1 MDESI
6 AILKVL
12 SSQKIIYIKAKM
24 IQRSVNDTKK
34 NKWRLP
40 TGLRWGWCDALRRPG
55 AGASSPSRRHWGE
68 WEGICALVVHWSTTT
83 TAATTT
89 WHWPH
94 NTVRR
99 EHLSPQ
105 YIHSNILFTYPK
117 PPLSFIFTIF
127 PFCLIVLL

>member
-40 TGLRWGWCDALRRPG
+40 TGLR
-55 AGASSPSRRHWGE
+55 
-68 WEGICALVVHWSTTT
+68 
-83 TAATTT
+83 
-89 WHWPH
+89 
-94 NTVRR
+94 
-99 EHLSPQ
+99 
-105 YIHSNILFTYPK
+105 
-117 PPLSFIFTIF
+117 
-127 PFCLIVLL
+127 